1 MSLTHFQFEFRIL
14 ESHRTKPQLPRE
26 PQKPSTSQQ
35 SGCRPGG
42 DIGVAG
48 YEIATLGSTHLLM
61 ANKFPAA
68 RPHLLILTQ
77 DGFRRQWEA
86 LDIDDFTA
94 AHEGISLLSGR
105 QLLLFNCGINGG
117 CSRLHKHMQILPA
130 PDPNRYTLWLD
141 AEEPQLPFKFFI
153 HRFQDGLPPPNKLLG
168 IYETLLR
175 KAEKVVDDAPVGGE
189 AAIAHNVIMDQNWMV
204 VIPRR
209 SSSWDGVG
217 ANAASMLGMV
227 WVHNEETMNI
237 WLERGPANVLARL
250 GVPADAS

>member
-1 MSLTHFQFEFRIL
+1 M
-14 ESHRTKPQLPRE
+14 
-26 PQKPSTSQQ
+26 
-35 SGCRPGG
+35 
-42 DIGVAG
+42 
-48 YEIATLGSTHLLM
+48 ATLGSTHLLM

-77 DGFRRQWEA
+77 DGFRRQWEP

-94 AHEGISLLSGR
+94 AHEGISLFSGR
-105 QLLLFNCGINGG
+105 HLLLFNCGINGG
-117 CSRLHKHMQILPA
+117 CSRLHKHMQLLPA
-130 PDPNRYTLWLD
+130 PDPDKYTLWLD

-153 HRFQDGLPPPNKLLG
+153 HRFQDGLPAPSKLLG
-168 IYETLLR
+168 VYETLLR
-175 KAEKVVDDAPVGGE
+175 KAEKVVDDAPVEGE
-189 AAIAHNVIMDQNWMV
+189 AAIPHNVIMDQNWMV

-209 SSSWDGVG
+209 SSSWGGVG